1 MYGGAIGARGPRYCP
16 SVEDKVV
23 KFPEAARHQ
32 LFLEPEGLETHE
44 LYVNGLS
51 TSLPAPVQ
59 LAVLRTVRGLERA
72 RMTRAGYAIEYDY
85 YPPTQLDAT
94 LRVRALEGLWFAG
107 QINGTTG
114 YEEAAGQGVVAGLN
128 AGLAALDREPVR
140 FGREQSYLGVLVDD
154 LVTRGVD
161 EPYRLFTSRSEFRL
175 TVRQDNALG
184 RLAPLADRL
193 GLLDAA
199 ERAEV
204 ARRLG
209 DEQEAATLARETS
222 ISPER
227 ALAVLAA
234 VGEPPPAHGVRL
246 AELARRP
253 AVPLAALLAAAEVG
267 ADLDAEAVVTAELE
281 IKYSGYFARE
291 RQAAERL
298 ARLGELALAAEL
310 PYEGFLSLSTEA
322 RQKLAAVR
330 PDTLAQAARIPG
342 LTPNDLQNLV
352 IEVERWRRDGRRAG
366 SRTATIE

>member
-1 MYGGAIGARGPRYCP
+1 
-16 SVEDKVV
+16 
-23 KFPEAARHQ
+23 
-32 LFLEPEGLETHE
+32 
-44 LYVNGLS
+44 
-51 TSLPAPVQ
+51 
-59 LAVLRTVRGLERA
+59 
-72 RMTRAGYAIEYDY
+72 MTRAGYAIEYDY

-175 TVRQDNALG
+175 TVRQDNALS
-184 RLAPLADRL
+184 RLAPLAERL
-193 GLLDAA
+193 GLLDVA

-204 ARRLG
+204 ARRLD
-209 DEQEAATLARETS
+209 DEQRVGALTREMS

-227 ALAVLAA
+227 ALGVLAT

-246 AELARRP
+246 VELARRP
-253 AVPLAALLAAAEVG
+253 AVPLGALLAAAGVG
-267 ADLDAEAVVTAELE
+267 GDLDPEAVITAELE
-281 IKYSGYFARE
+281 IKYAGYFARE

-298 ARLGELALAAEL
+298 ARLGELALATEL
-310 PYEGFLSLSTEA
+310 PYAGFLSLSTEA
-322 RQKLAAVR
+322 REKLAAIR

-352 IEVERWRRDGRRAG
+352 IEVERWRRDGRRGGAPVA
-366 SRTATIE
+366 TAD